1 MTTTN
6 GRDHH
11 ADLAI
16 LPQVEWE
23 NYCYSSLQTRLD
35 IFEDMVVATRYSEKR
50 EPTTFIVDPLDLV
63 TSLSGVPVTSD
74 LLPEGCLFWQRRDGH
89 ERIGI
94 WIPPQVW
101 RLRVEPTTRVNRVI
115 PLPGFVFVGM
125 EKRYNLWATA
135 TPERPAADT
144 PLYYAP
150 TPNISRDRRG
160 VCQGSADFPVCSSAT
175 IWAAV
180 AAFFESGFNNHLD
193 NGKSKECSNSILAMW
208 QKLHRLKAETYPVE
222 DLVEARITLGEVIN
236 VDL

>member
-6 GRDHH
+6 GRCAH

-16 LPQVEWE
+16 LTQVEWE
-23 NYCYSSLQTRLD
+23 NYCYTSLQTRLD
-35 IFEDMVVATRYSEKR
+35 IFEDMVVATRYDDKR

-74 LLPEGCLFWQRRDGH
+74 LLPDGCLFWQRRAGH

-94 WIPPQVW
+94 WVPPQVW

-115 PLPGFVFVGM
+115 PLPGLVFVGM

-135 TPERPAADT
+135 TRERPTAKT

-160 VCQGSADFPVCSSAT
+160 VCQGSADFPVCGSTT

-180 AAFFESGFNNHLD
+180 TAFFESGFNNHLD
-193 NGKSKECSNSILAMW
+193 NGKSKQAPDSILPLW
-208 QKLHRLKAETYPVE
+208 KDLHMGKAETYPVE
-222 DLVEARITLGEVIN
+222 DLVEARLTLGEIID